1 MKEQR
6 IKVMEA
12 VEKLQGFI
20 HEPPEVGL
28 ILGSGLS
35 HLGNNISNPKTVE
48 YDEIPHFPISTVET
62 HHGRLI
68 FGELGSRKV
77 VAMQGRFHSYEGY
90 DGKEITFG
98 VRVMKELGIR
108 TLFVSNACG
117 GLNPQYQAGDLML
130 IEDHINLLG
139 FNPLVGPNDED
150 WGPRFPDMSEPY
162 CKDLGALFQK
172 TALELG
178 IKLQKGVYL
187 AVAGPNL
194 ETRAEYRMTRSMG
207 ADVVGMSTIPEV
219 IVARH
224 MGLPVLAVS
233 VVTDMCLPDNLK
245 EATFEEI
252 IAVANT
258 AEPLLTKCVTETL
271 RKMDEV

>member
-1 MKEQR
+1 MNEQR
-6 IKVMEA
+6 IKVLEA
-12 VEKLQGFI
+12 VERLQGLI
-20 HEPPEVGL
+20 DGPPGVGL

-35 HLGNNISNPKTVE
+35 HLGNTILNPKTVE

-68 FGELGSRKV
+68 FGELGSKKV
-77 VAMQGRFHSYEGY
+77 VAMQGRFHCYEGY

-98 VRVMKELGIR
+98 VRVMKELGIK

-117 GLNPQYQAGDLML
+117 GLNPQYQSGDLML

-139 FNPLVGPNDED
+139 FNPLVGPNEEA

-162 CKDLGALFQK
+162 CKELGALFES
-172 TALELG
+172 TALEHG

-224 MGLPVLAVS
+224 MGIPVLAVS

-252 IAVANT
+252 IAVASA
-258 AEPLLTKCVTETL
+258 AEPFLTKAVTETL
-271 RKMDEV
+271 RKME